1 MMRLTNWFGFT
12 LQISRSCRGRC
23 PSVKES
29 IQILSKKLSCSH
41 KDNEQEL
48 FGAMLDML
56 KYMDKQSSDKNYFF
70 GTEYFER
77 VWEGLIDKA
86 FGIKDK
92 SKY

>member
-1 MMRLTNWFGFT
+1 
-12 LQISRSCRGRC
+12 
-23 PSVKES
+23 
-29 IQILSKKLSCSH
+29 
-41 KDNEQEL
+41 
-48 FGAMLDML
+48 MLDML

-92 SKY
+92 SKYYKLAETIERVS